1 MNFNKQSAEHQ
12 YYHNCDN
19 FILALIPEN
28 LLIEI
33 EYESDSVHNATTFCI
48 QHNNKIVHD
57 CFLKKETNFLKL
69 NLMSDSKQHT
79 LKMSMLNK
87 KPDAT
92 IVDNGVIV
100 KDTFVKLLRFKI
112 NNYDI
117 LGDIDFY
124 QKIFKY
130 KSHRK
135 NEYLVPMSGFWEDAT
150 IILEFDNPFDVWYNT
165 VSTKNV
171 VISDSLKHQSA
182 NDLDVL
188 IKELEESV
196 QNLI

>member
-1 MNFNKQSAEHQ
+1 MNFNKRSAEHQ

-33 EYESDSVHNATTFCI
+33 EYESDSVHQDTKFCI

-57 CFLKKETNFLKL
+57 WLLKTETNSLKL
-69 NLMSDSKQHT
+69 NLESDSKRHI

-87 KPDAT
+87 RPDAT
-92 IVDNGVIV
+92 IVDNGIIV
-100 KDTFVKLLRFKI
+100 KDTFVKLLGFKI

-117 LGDIDFY
+117 LGDINFY
-124 QKIFKY
+124 QKIVKY
-130 KSHRK
+130 KSHQK
-135 NEYLVPMSGFWEDAT
+135 NEYLIPMPGFWEDAT
-150 IILEFDNPFDVWYNT
+150 IILEFDNPFDLWYNT

-171 VISDSLKHQSA
+171 VISESLKHQAA
-182 NDLDVL
+182 NDLDLL

>member
-1 MNFNKQSAEHQ
+1 MNFNKQLAEHQ
-12 YYHNCDN
+12 YYHNFDN
-19 FILALIPEN
+19 FILGLMTEN
-28 LLIEI
+28 VLVEL
-33 EYESDSVHNATTFCI
+33 EYESDSVHKDTKFCI
-48 QHNNKIVHD
+48 RYNNKTVHE
-57 CFLKKETNFLKL
+57 CFLKKETNSIKL
-69 NLMSDSKQHT
+69 NLVSDSKKQT
-79 LKMSMLNK
+79 LEMSMLNK
-87 KPDAT
+87 RPDAT

-100 KDTFVKLLRFKI
+100 KDTFVKLLGFKI

-117 LGDIDFY
+117 LGDINFY
-124 QKIFKY
+124 QNTLKY
-130 KSHRK
+130 KSHQK

-150 IILEFDNPFDVWYNT
+150 ITVEFDNPFDVWYNT

-188 IKELEESV
+188 IKELEESI